1 MDTQRLSQTV
11 QPLLDWYRGH
21 ARVLPWRADREP
33 YHVWLSEIM
42 LQQTRVEAVRG
53 YYARFLAAAPDV
65 FALAALPEA
74 QLLKLWEGLGYYNRA
89 RKAQECAREIAARGG
104 VWPDTVEGL
113 LALPGIG
120 PYTAGAIAS
129 ICFERPAA
137 AVDGNVLRVC
147 ARVLDDATPI
157 DNAAHK
163 AALTAALSACYPAGH
178 CGDFTQAL
186 MELGATV
193 CGPNRAPQCEACPI
207 AAMCLAR
214 AHGTAAALPVKA
226 PKRAKRAEEHTVFCL
241 RCGDRL
247 AVERRPDSGLLAGL
261 WQLPN
266 TPGLLDERQAGD
278 YASGQGLGDVRLR
291 SARDGRHIFTHIVW
305 TMRCYTLECSAMPP
319 RYHWA
324 TPDELQHSR
333 RREHED
339 IIHNVAAGEIRHTQ
353 HGVEDRRREQDVH
366 HQRRD
371 TLIELRPRDAD
382 ARTKVAKEHDEH
394 QHGHLGKNNGQIHFS
409 LFLSF
414 LGFSRR
420 AAHGAVNP
428 V

>member
-11 QPLLDWYRGH
+11 QPLLGWYRAH

-89 RKAQECAREIAARGG
+89 RKAQACAREIAARGG

-207 AAMCLAR
+207 AALCLAR
-214 AHGTAAALPVKA
+214 AHCTAAALPVKA
-226 PKRAKRAEEHTVFCL
+226 PKRARRAEDYTVF
-241 RCGDRL
+241 
-247 AVERRPDSGLLAGL
+247 
-261 WQLPN
+261 W
-266 TPGLLDERQAGD
+266 
-278 YASGQGLGDVRLR
+278 
-291 SARDGRHIFTHIVW
+291 
-305 TMRCYTLECSAMPP
+305 
-319 RYHWA
+319 
-324 TPDELQHSR
+324 
-333 RREHED
+333 
-339 IIHNVAAGEIRHTQ
+339 
-353 HGVEDRRREQDVH
+353 
-366 HQRRD
+366 
-371 TLIELRPRDAD
+371 
-382 ARTKVAKEHDEH
+382 TKV
-394 QHGHLGKNNGQIHFS
+394 KNKLQKVIKNI
-409 LFLSF
+409 
-414 LGFSRR
+414 
-420 AAHGAVNP
+420 
-428 V
+428 

>member
-1 MDTQRLSQTV
+1 MDTHRLSQTV
-11 QPLLDWYRGH
+11 QPLLGWFQAH
-21 ARVLPWRADREP
+21 ARALPWRADREP

-89 RKAQECAREIAARGG
+89 RKAQTCAQEIAARGG

-129 ICFERPAA
+129 ICFEQPAA

-157 DNAAHK
+157 DSAAHK

-193 CGPNRAPQCEACPI
+193 CGPNRAPQCEVCPI
-207 AAMCLAR
+207 AALCLAR

-226 PKRAKRAEEHTVFCL
+226 PKRAKRAEDYTVFCL

-247 AVERRPDSGLLAGL
+247 AVERRPEHGLLAGL
-261 WQLPN
+261 WELPN
-266 TPGLLDERQAGD
+266 TPGLLDERQAGE

-324 TPDELQHSR
+324 TPDEL
-333 RREHED
+333 RE
-339 IIHNVAAGEIRHTQ
+339 EISLPTAFRQ
-353 HGVEDRRREQDVH
+353 FV
-366 HQRRD
+366 
-371 TLIELRPRDAD
+371 DA
-382 ARTKVAKEHDEH
+382 E
-394 QHGHLGKNNGQIHFS
+394 
-409 LFLSF
+409 
-414 LGFSRR
+414 
-420 AAHGAVNP
+420 
-428 V
+428 

>member
-1 MDTQRLSQTV
+1 MDTHRLSQTV
-11 QPLLDWYRGH
+11 QPLLGWFQAH
-21 ARVLPWRADREP
+21 ARALPWRADRGP

-89 RKAQECAREIAARGG
+89 RKAQACAQEIAARGG

-120 PYTAGAIAS
+120 PYTAGAIGS

-157 DNAAHK
+157 DSAAHK
-163 AALTAALSACYPAGH
+163 AALTAALSAYYPAGH

-193 CGPNRAPQCEACPI
+193 CGPNRAPQCEVCPI
-207 AAMCLAR
+207 AALCLAR

-226 PKRAKRAEEHTVFCL
+226 PKRAKRAEDYTVFCL

-247 AVERRPDSGLLAGL
+247 AVERRPEHGLLAGL

-266 TPGLLDERQAGD
+266 TPGLLDERQAGE

-291 SARDGRHIFTHIVW
+291 SARNGRHIFTHIVW

-319 RYHWA
+319 HYHWA
-324 TPDELQHSR
+324 TPDEL
-333 RREHED
+333 RE
-339 IIHNVAAGEIRHTQ
+339 EISLPTAFRQ
-353 HGVEDRRREQDVH
+353 FV
-366 HQRRD
+366 
-371 TLIELRPRDAD
+371 DA
-382 ARTKVAKEHDEH
+382 E
-394 QHGHLGKNNGQIHFS
+394 
-409 LFLSF
+409 
-414 LGFSRR
+414 
-420 AAHGAVNP
+420 
-428 V
+428 

>member
-1 MDTQRLSQTV
+1 MDTHRLSQTV
-11 QPLLDWYRGH
+11 QPLLGWFQAH
-21 ARVLPWRADREP
+21 ARALPWRADREP

-89 RKAQECAREIAARGG
+89 RKAQACAQEIAARGG

-129 ICFERPAA
+129 SCFERPAA

-157 DNAAHK
+157 DSAAHK

-186 MELGATV
+186 MELGAPV
-193 CGPNRAPQCEACPI
+193 CGPNRAPQCEVCPI
-207 AAMCLAR
+207 AALCLAR

-226 PKRAKRAEEHTVFCL
+226 PKRAKRAEDYTVFCL

-247 AVERRPDSGLLAGL
+247 AVERRPEHGLLAGL
-261 WQLPN
+261 WELPN
-266 TPGLLDERQAGD
+266 TPGLLDERQAGE

-324 TPDELQHSR
+324 TPDEL
-333 RREHED
+333 RE
-339 IIHNVAAGEIRHTQ
+339 EISLPTAFRQ
-353 HGVEDRRREQDVH
+353 FV
-366 HQRRD
+366 
-371 TLIELRPRDAD
+371 DA
-382 ARTKVAKEHDEH
+382 E
-394 QHGHLGKNNGQIHFS
+394 
-409 LFLSF
+409 
-414 LGFSRR
+414 
-420 AAHGAVNP
+420 
-428 V
+428 

>member
-11 QPLLDWYRGH
+11 QPLLDWFQAH
-21 ARVLPWRADREP
+21 ARTLPWRADREP

-89 RKAQECAREIAARGG
+89 RKAQECARVIAARGG

-193 CGPNRAPQCEACPI
+193 CLPNGAPQCGACP
-207 AAMCLAR
+207 LR
-214 AHGTAAALPVKA
+214 ALCEAHAQGTELQFPTKP
-226 PKRAKRAEEHTVFCL
+226 PKKPRRVEQRTVFVL
-241 RCGDRL
+241 QCGDRL

-266 TPGLLDERQAGD
+266 TPGLLNEQQAGAF
-278 YASGQGLGDVRLR
+278 ASGQGLGDVRLR

-319 RYHWA
+319 QYRWA
-324 TPDELQHSR
+324 APDELR
-333 RREHED
+333 T
-339 IIHNVAAGEIRHTQ
+339 EISLPTAFRQ
-353 HGVEDRRREQDVH
+353 FLD
-366 HQRRD
+366 
-371 TLIELRPRDAD
+371 
-382 ARTKVAKEHDEH
+382 DE
-394 QHGHLGKNNGQIHFS
+394 
-409 LFLSF
+409 
-414 LGFSRR
+414 
-420 AAHGAVNP
+420 
-428 V
+428 

>member
-1 MDTQRLSQTV
+1 MDTHRLSQTV
-11 QPLLDWYRGH
+11 QPLLGWFQAH
-21 ARVLPWRADREP
+21 ARALPWRADREP

-89 RKAQECAREIAARGG
+89 RKAQACAQEIAARGG

-137 AVDGNVLRVC
+137 AVDGKVLRVC

-157 DNAAHK
+157 DSAAHK

-193 CGPNRAPQCEACPI
+193 CGPNRAPQCEVCPI
-207 AAMCLAR
+207 AALCLAR

-226 PKRAKRAEEHTVFCL
+226 PKRAKRAEDYTVFCL

-247 AVERRPDSGLLAGL
+247 AVERRPEHGLLAGL
-261 WQLPN
+261 WELPN
-266 TPGLLDERQAGD
+266 TPGLLDERQAGE

-324 TPDELQHSR
+324 TPDEL
-333 RREHED
+333 RE
-339 IIHNVAAGEIRHTQ
+339 EISLPTAFRQ
-353 HGVEDRRREQDVH
+353 FV
-366 HQRRD
+366 
-371 TLIELRPRDAD
+371 DA
-382 ARTKVAKEHDEH
+382 E
-394 QHGHLGKNNGQIHFS
+394 
-409 LFLSF
+409 
-414 LGFSRR
+414 
-420 AAHGAVNP
+420 
-428 V
+428 

>member
-1 MDTQRLSQTV
+1 MDTHRLSQAV
-11 QPLLDWYRGH
+11 QPLLGWFQAH
-21 ARVLPWRADREP
+21 ARALPWRADREP

-89 RKAQECAREIAARGG
+89 RKAQACAQEIAARGG

-157 DNAAHK
+157 DSAAHK
-163 AALTAALSACYPAGH
+163 AALTAALSACYPAGR

-193 CGPNRAPQCEACPI
+193 CGPNRAPQCEVCPI
-207 AAMCLAR
+207 AALCLAR
-214 AHGTAAALPVKA
+214 AHGRRANTPAGRASAMCGCAARATAGTSSRTSSGRCAATRSSARPCRRATIGPRRTSCARRSRCRRRSGSLWTQNNKKPPLSCSTGAAL
-226 PKRAKRAEEHTVFCL
+226 H
-241 RCGDRL
+241 
-247 AVERRPDSGLLAGL
+247 LLAA
-261 WQLPN
+261 Q
-266 TPGLLDERQAGD
+266 RQK
-278 YASGQGLGDVRLR
+278 SSFR
-291 SARDGRHIFTHIVW
+291 SRYCGGRGYC
-305 TMRCYTLECSAMPP
+305 MR
-319 RYHWA
+319 R
-324 TPDELQHSR
+324 
-333 RREHED
+333 
-339 IIHNVAAGEIRHTQ
+339 
-353 HGVEDRRREQDVH
+353 
-366 HQRRD
+366 
-371 TLIELRPRDAD
+371 
-382 ARTKVAKEHDEH
+382 K
-394 QHGHLGKNNGQIHFS
+394 
-409 LFLSF
+409 
-414 LGFSRR
+414 
-420 AAHGAVNP
+420 
-428 V
+428 

>member
-1 MDTQRLSQTV
+1 MDTHRLSQTV
-11 QPLLDWYRGH
+11 QPLLVWFQAH
-21 ARVLPWRADREP
+21 ARTLPWRADREP

-89 RKAQECAREIAARGG
+89 RKAQACAQEVAARGG

-129 ICFERPAA
+129 SCFERPAA

-157 DNAAHK
+157 DSAAHK
-163 AALTAALSACYPAGH
+163 ATLTAALSACYPAGH

-193 CGPNRAPQCEACPI
+193 CGPNRAPQCEVCPI
-207 AAMCLAR
+207 AALCLAR

-226 PKRAKRAEEHTVFCL
+226 PKRAKRAEDYTVFCL
-241 RCGDRL
+241 RGGDRL
-247 AVERRPDSGLLAGL
+247 AVERRPEHGLLAGL
-261 WQLPN
+261 WELPN
-266 TPGLLDERQAGD
+266 TPGLLDERQAGE

-324 TPDELQHSR
+324 TPDEL
-333 RREHED
+333 RE
-339 IIHNVAAGEIRHTQ
+339 EISLPTAFRQ
-353 HGVEDRRREQDVH
+353 FV
-366 HQRRD
+366 
-371 TLIELRPRDAD
+371 DA
-382 ARTKVAKEHDEH
+382 E
-394 QHGHLGKNNGQIHFS
+394 
-409 LFLSF
+409 
-414 LGFSRR
+414 
-420 AAHGAVNP
+420 
-428 V
+428 

>member
-1 MDTQRLSQTV
+1 MDTHRLSQTV
-11 QPLLDWYRGH
+11 QPLLVWFQAH
-21 ARVLPWRADREP
+21 ARTLPWRADREP

-89 RKAQECAREIAARGG
+89 RKAQACAQEVAARGG
-104 VWPDTVEGL
+104 VWPDTVEDL

-157 DNAAHK
+157 DSAAHK

-193 CGPNRAPQCEACPI
+193 CGPNRAPQCEVCPI
-207 AAMCLAR
+207 AALCLAR

-226 PKRAKRAEEHTVFCL
+226 PKRAKRAEDYTVFCL

-247 AVERRPDSGLLAGL
+247 AVERRPEHGLLAGL
-261 WQLPN
+261 WELPN
-266 TPGLLDERQAGD
+266 TPGLLDERQAGE

-291 SARDGRHIFTHIVW
+291 SARRQAHLHAHRLDDALLHARVLGHAAALPLGHAGRAARGDLAADGVPAVCGRRITKSRPCHVRQGRLCI
-305 TMRCYTLECSAMPP
+305 CSPLSA
-319 RYHWA
+319 R
-324 TPDELQHSR
+324 SR
-333 RREHED
+333 RSGRGTA
-339 IIHNVAAGEIRHTQ
+339 AAGGTACGGNSQ
-353 HGVEDRRREQDVH
+353 
-366 HQRRD
+366 
-371 TLIELRPRDAD
+371 TP
-382 ARTKVAKEHDEH
+382 
-394 QHGHLGKNNGQIHFS
+394 
-409 LFLSF
+409 
-414 LGFSRR
+414 SR
-420 AAHGAVNP
+420 A
-428 V
+428 